1 MFTEG
6 QSLTFT
12 QAAGTAY
19 EQPAKAVTY
28 VGPYLYGYEEHLVIY
43 PEGETVAVL
52 AKDLA

>member
-1 MFTEG
+1 MFTKG

-19 EQPAKAVTY
+19 ERPAEAVTY
-28 VGPYLYGYEEHLVIY
+28 VGPYFYGYDEHLVIY
-43 PEGETVAVL
+43 PDGTTVAVL